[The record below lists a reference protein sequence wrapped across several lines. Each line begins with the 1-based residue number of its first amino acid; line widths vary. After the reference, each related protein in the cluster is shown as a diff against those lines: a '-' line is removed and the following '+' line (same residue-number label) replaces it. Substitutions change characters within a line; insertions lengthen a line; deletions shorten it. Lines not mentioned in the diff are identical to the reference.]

1 MRELTFL
8 GAGRLEWREVPP
20 PRLEGPGQ
28 ALVRPLAAT
37 TCDLDRWL
45 IAGGGVPL
53 PGPFPLGHE
62 FVAEVVEVG
71 DAVRTVAPGA
81 RVSVPFS
88 ISCGECER
96 CRRGV
101 TASCSTVPV
110 GAMYGLP
117 FRGQW
122 GGGMSDLVR
131 VPFAD
136 AMLVPVPEGVP
147 STTVASLSDNLPDAW
162 RTVAPHLRARP
173 GAEVLVAS
181 GGAVSIG
188 LFAVDIAVGL
198 GASRVVYL
206 DADAERC
213 ALAARLGAEVRE
225 GPPPQRAGRFAITVD
240 TSADHAGL
248 HCALRSTEPGG
259 VCTSS
264 GIYYEE
270 MTPLPLL
277 EMFTSGITFI
287 TARASSRPDMPAIL
301 REVVAGRIH
310 PERITSR
317 VIAWEDAIEGLLELP
332 TKLVIERA

>member
-8 GAGRLEWREVPP
+8 GPRRLEWREVPA
-20 PRLEGPGQ
+20 PRLEGAGQ

-45 IAGGGVPL
+45 IAGTATPA

-71 DAVRTVAPGA
+71 EAVRTTVPGTRVA
-81 RVSVPFS
+81 VPFS

-96 CRRGV
+96 CRRGI
-101 TASCSTVPV
+101 TASCSSVPV

-117 FRGQW
+117 LRGRW
-122 GGGMSDLVR
+122 GGAMSDLVR

-136 AMLVPVPEGVP
+136 AMLVPVPDGVH
-147 STTVASLSDNLPDAW
+147 SATVASLSDNLPDAW

-173 GAEVLVAS
+173 GADVLIAG

-206 DADAERC
+206 DTDPQRC
-213 ALAARLGAEVRE
+213 AVAAGLGAEVRE
-225 GPPPQRAGRFAITVD
+225 GPPPARAGRFAITVD
-240 TSADHAGL
+240 ASAAHAGL
-248 HCALRSTEPGG
+248 HCALRSTDPGG

-270 MTPLPLL
+270 LTPLPLL

-287 TARASSRPDMPAIL
+287 TARASSRPDIPAIL
-301 REVVAGRIH
+301 AAVEAGRIH
-310 PERITSR
+310 PERVTSG
-317 VIAWEDAIEGLLELP
+317 VVAWEDGVDALLELP
-332 TKLVIERA
+332 TKLVMER